1 MSAIEVGMKVMVEL
15 PGMKD
20 KLHTRFVGYINKRCV
35 ITMIPV
41 VPEVNRSML
50 YEHLYKGNSM
60 TVRFIKSGSVL
71 GFATVIQHVSFSPFP
86 LLFLEFPDRIESYN
100 LRKDS
105 RVSCLF
111 PVKMAIK
118 GVTIQGAL
126 LDISKSGCGI
136 GIQGKESQKI
146 PFEIDDVVEVQC
158 SFLFKNENERVECV
172 IKRINKS
179 GSKVEL
185 GLKFKQ
191 IPESLLSV
199 IHDYIQQ
206 MTVFLE
212 E

>member
-35 ITMIPV
+35 ITTIPL

-50 YEHLYKGNSM
+50 YEHLYKGNAM

-71 GFATVIQHVSFSPFP
+71 GFATLIQHVSFSPFP
-86 LLFLEFPDRIESYN
+86 LLFLEFPDKIESFN

-105 RVSCLF
+105 RVNCLF
-111 PVKMAIK
+111 PVAMALN
-118 GVTIQGAL
+118 GTTIQGAL

-136 GIQGKESQKI
+136 GIQGEESQKI
-146 PFEIDDVVEVQC
+146 TFEIDDVVRVQC
-158 SFLFKNENERVECV
+158 PFLFKSEDERVDCV

-179 GSKVEL
+179 GSKVDL
-185 GLKFKQ
+185 GLKFNQ

-199 IHDYIQQ
+199 IHDYVQQ
-206 MTVFLE
+206 MTMYLDD
-212 E
+212 